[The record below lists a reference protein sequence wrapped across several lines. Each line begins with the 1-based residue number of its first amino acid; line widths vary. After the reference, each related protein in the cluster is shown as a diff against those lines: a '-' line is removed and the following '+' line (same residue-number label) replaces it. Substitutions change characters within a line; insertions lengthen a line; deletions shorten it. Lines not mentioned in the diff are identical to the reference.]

1 MKKYVYLSLLFTTI
15 SLIVIGQSQRLVLLE
30 HFTQASCGPCATYNP
45 TINTLLNNNPDLI
58 TGIMYHTSWPGTDP
72 MYNHNTSENGS
83 RTSYYTVSSVP
94 NSVLDGNIYNG
105 HPSGWNI
112 GTVNNRLED
121 PSPFDILIYHELV
134 ENDGVFNVSMM
145 IKATEDV
152 GAGMKAQLA
161 VIEKYIHFNSPPG
174 SNGEVDFYN
183 VMKKMLPGS
192 SGTGLPAFATGE
204 YKILQYSW
212 EYQNVYDVD
221 ELAVVGFAQNN
232 ATKEVLQAANS
243 SEELFSPLYASDA
256 EITGSSNISQNYCIG
271 YMQPHI
277 TIRNNGSDNLVS
289 VDITYTVNNEIPV
302 TYQWTGSLAFLE
314 SETVILPESNFGVI
328 DMNTLAISIENP
340 NGQTDEYPN
349 NNNRTLLIPKALES
363 DPTVL
368 LILKLDNNP
377 EETTWEFTNSQG
389 DVMYEGGPYTNAGQ
403 QIVEQYDF
411 ESTDCYTF
419 NIYDAGGNGLTS
431 GGSFAIGFGST
442 IIAEGNS
449 FGSKAEGQFSIA
461 FTGLDDNISTQSVKV
476 FPNPVSDYLTLQIN
490 TMIEELVQ
498 YSVIDPL
505 GRELYK
511 YNEGIVPAGQKS
523 YTIDFTTMN
532 AGIYYISIKVGSQHT
547 IEKIVLTK

>member
-1 MKKYVYLSLLFTTI
+1 MKKYIYLSLLFFAI
-15 SLIVIGQSQRLVLLE
+15 SFLTYGQSQRLVLLE

-45 TINTLLNNNPDLI
+45 TINNLLNANPDKI
-58 TGIMYHTSWPGTDP
+58 TSIMYHTSWPGFDP

-94 NSVLDGNIYNG
+94 NSVVDGNIYNG

-112 GTVNNRLED
+112 ATVDDRLED
-121 PSPFDILIYHELV
+121 PSPFDILIYHELD
-134 ENDGVFNVSMM
+134 EGNGMFNVAMM

-152 GAGMKAQLA
+152 AAGMKAQLA
-161 VIEKYIHFNSPPG
+161 VIEEYIHFNNPPG

-192 SGTGLPAFATGE
+192 SGTGLPAFAVGE

-232 ATKEVLQAANS
+232 TSKEILQSANS
-243 SEELFSPLYASDA
+243 SDEMFSPLYSADA

-271 YMQPHI
+271 YVQPHI
-277 TIRNNGSDNLVS
+277 TIRNNGSDNLTS
-289 VDITYTVNNEIPV
+289 LDINYTMNNGTPT
-302 TYQWTGSLAFLE
+302 TYQWSGDLAFLE
-314 SETVILPESNFGVI
+314 SEMVVLPESNFGVI
-328 DMNTLAISIENP
+328 DMNTLTISVENP
-340 NGQTDEYPN
+340 NEQTDEYPN
-349 NNNRTLLIPKALES
+349 NNARSLNIPKALES

-389 DVMYEGGPYTNAGQ
+389 DVIHEGGPYTNAGQ
-403 QIVEQYDF
+403 QIVEQYSF

-419 NIYDAGGNGLTS
+419 NIYDAGGNGLTD

-442 IIAEGNS
+442 IIAEGNN
-449 FGSKAEGQFSIA
+449 FGDKAEGQFTVS
-461 FTGLDDNISTQSVKV
+461 FTGINDMDSNQSIEI

-490 TMIEELVQ
+490 TSMEEQIQ

-511 YNEGIVPAGQKS
+511 TNKGVVSAGQKD
-523 YTIDFTTMN
+523 YTIDLSALN
-532 AGIYYISIKVGSQHT
+532 PGIYYISIEVGSQET
-547 IEKIVLTK
+547 IKKIILTK